1 MLYTFP
7 LAAAIS
13 SESVMDLPALDQGYF
28 PGEKEVGDCELM
40 VFWNSVASMYNL
52 YFHVHVATHA

>member
-7 LAAAIS
+7 LAAAIP

-28 PGEKEVGDCELM
+28 PGEEEVSDCELV
-40 VFWNSVASMYNL
+40 VFWNSIASMHSL
-52 YFHVHVATHA
+52 CFHK